1 MINQDITR
9 LTISGLCQWDKGQ
22 KVRISTEDVSPV
34 LDFYATQDRDDGTT
48 LQFKL
53 DAPPYGVGT
62 TFKLDIP
69 NKMLEEANTITIYGQ
84 DGESVSREIE
94 CRAIITLPVVERPRP
109 EDLPVPTD
117 VNINLLYNAM
127 GEVLDTENGA
137 EFGGYYLKFAG
148 YDISKDSLVSFKIQF
163 KEGVT
168 PVEITKLNQP
178 LLHFDLYSFDLIITY
193 GENLEGL
200 LEAVGTTKS
209 GKVYKM
215 DIVGTETKQSEV
227 VGFTNN
233 TYKSM
238 KILGQFNA
246 ITDRIYSYTK
256 YFKKSKICGS
266 FYGFATNCYPFLAS
280 NIR

>member
-1 MINQDITR
+1 MINQSITR
-9 LTISGLCQWDKGQ
+9 LTIAGLCQWDKGQ
-22 KVRISTEDVSPV
+22 QVRISTEDVSPV
-34 LDFYATQDRDDGTT
+34 LNFYATQERDDGTI

-84 DGESVSREIE
+84 EGESVSSELE
-94 CRAIITLPVVERPRP
+94 CQAIITLPVVERPRP
-109 EDLPVPTD
+109 EDLPVPTE

-127 GEVLDTENGA
+127 GEIMDKENGA
-137 EFGGYYLKFAG
+137 EFGGYSVEFAG
-148 YDISKDSLVSFKIQF
+148 HSIASDPLTSLKVQF
-163 KEGVT
+163 KADAT

-178 LLHFDLYSFDLIITY
+178 LVHFDTYHFDLVITY

-209 GKVYKM
+209 GQVYKV
-215 DIVGTETKQSEV
+215 DIVGTETKKSAV

-238 KILGQFNA
+238 KLLGSFNA
-246 ITDRIYSYTK
+246 VPDKMYSYTK
-256 YFKKSKICGS
+256 HYNKSKICGALK
-266 FYGFATNCYPFLAS
+266 GLATDCYPFIMS
-280 NIR
+280 NI

>member
-1 MINQDITR
+1 MINQGITR

-22 KVRISTEDVSPV
+22 KVQISTEDVSPV
-34 LDFYATQDRDDGTT
+34 LNFYATQYRDDGTI

-69 NKMLEEANTITIYGQ
+69 NKMLEESNTITIYGQ
-84 DGESVSREIE
+84 DGESVSNEME
-94 CRAIITLPVVERPRP
+94 CRAIITLPIVERPRP
-109 EDLPVPTD
+109 EDLPVPKD
-117 VNINLLYNAM
+117 VNINLLYNAI
-127 GEVLDTENGA
+127 GEIMDTENGA
-137 EFGGYYLKFAG
+137 EFGGYGLEFAG
-148 YDISKDSLVSFKIQF
+148 HNIASDPLISLKIQF
-163 KEGVT
+163 KDSAT

-178 LLHFDLYSFDLIITY
+178 LLHFDLYNYDLVITY

-200 LEAVGTTKS
+200 LEAVGKTKS

-215 DIVGTETKQSEV
+215 DIVGTETKQSAV

-238 KILGQFNA
+238 KLLGSFNA
-246 ITDRIYSYTK
+246 NPDKIYLYTK
-256 YFKKSKICGS
+256 YYKKSKICGS
-266 FYGFATNCYPFLAS
+266 FNRLATECYPFLAS
-280 NIR
+280 NI

>member
-1 MINQDITR
+1 MINQGITR

-22 KVRISTEDVSPV
+22 KVQISTEDVSPV
-34 LDFYATQDRDDGTT
+34 LNFYATQDRDDGTT

-53 DAPPYGVGT
+53 EAPPYGVGT

-69 NKMLEEANTITIYGQ
+69 NKMLEESNTITIYGQ
-84 DGESVSREIE
+84 DGESVSNEME
-94 CRAIITLPVVERPRP
+94 CRAIITLPIVERPRP

-117 VNINLLYNAM
+117 VNINLLYNAI
-127 GEVLDTENGA
+127 GEVMDTENSA
-137 EFGGYYLKFAG
+137 EFGGYGLEFAG
-148 YDISKDSLVSFKIQF
+148 HNIASDPLISLKIQF
-163 KEGVT
+163 KDSAT

-178 LLHFDLYSFDLIITY
+178 LLHFDLYNYDLVITY

-200 LEAVGTTKS
+200 LEAVGKTKS

-215 DIVGTETKQSEV
+215 EIVGTETKKSAV

-238 KILGQFNA
+238 KLLGSFNA
-246 ITDRIYSYTK
+246 NPDKIYSYTK
-256 YFKKSKICGS
+256 YYKKSKICGS
-266 FYGFATNCYPFLAS
+266 FNRLATECYPFLAS

>member
-1 MINQDITR
+1 MINQSITR
-9 LTISGLCQWDKGQ
+9 LTIMGLCQWDKGQ
-22 KVRISTEDVSPV
+22 QIKISTEDVSPV
-34 LDFYATQDRDDGTT
+34 LNFYATQDRDDGTI

-84 DGESVSREIE
+84 EGESVSSELE
-94 CRAIITLPVVERPRP
+94 CKAIITLPVVERPRP

-117 VNINLLYNAM
+117 VNINLLYNAI
-127 GEVLDTENGA
+127 GEVLDTENGV
-137 EFGGYYLKFAG
+137 EIVGYGLEFAG
-148 YDISKDSLVSFKIQF
+148 QSIASDPLTSLKIQF
-163 KEGVT
+163 KEGVEQ
-168 PVEITKLNQP
+168 VEITKSNQP
-178 LLHFDLYSFDLIITY
+178 LLHFDLYNYDLVITY

-209 GKVYKM
+209 KKVYKM
-215 DIVGTETKQSEV
+215 DIVGTETKKSAV

-238 KILGQFNA
+238 KILGSFNA
-246 ITDRIYSYTK
+246 NPDKIQSYTK
-256 YFKKSKICGS
+256 YFNKSKICGAFS
-266 FYGFATNCYPFLAS
+266 RLATDCYPFLMS
-280 NIR
+280 NI

>member
-1 MINQDITR
+1 MINQGIKR
-9 LTISGLCQWDKGQ
+9 LTISGLCQWYKGQ
-22 KVRISTEDVSPV
+22 KIQITTEDISPV
-34 LDFYATQDRDDGTT
+34 LNFYATQDRDDGTI

-84 DGESVSREIE
+84 EGESVSRELE
-94 CRAIITLPVVERPRP
+94 CQAIITLPVVERPKP

-117 VNINLLYNAM
+117 VNINLLYSAI
-127 GEVLDTENGA
+127 GEVIDIENRA
-137 EFGGYYLKFAG
+137 EFGGYGLEFAG
-148 YDISKDSLVSFKIQF
+148 QSIASDPLTSLKIQF
-163 KEGVT
+163 KEGAS

-178 LLHFDLYSFDLIITY
+178 LLHFDLYNYDLVITY

-200 LEAVGTTKS
+200 LEAVGTTKA
-209 GKVYKM
+209 GQVYKM
-215 DIVGTETKQSEV
+215 DIIGTETKKSAV

-238 KILGQFNA
+238 KILGSFNA
-246 ITDRIYSYTK
+246 SPDKIQSYTK
-256 YFKKSKICGS
+256 YFNKSKICGAFS
-266 FYGFATNCYPFLAS
+266 RLATDCYPFLMS
-280 NIR
+280 NI

>member
-1 MINQDITR
+1 MINQDIKR

-22 KVRISTEDVSPV
+22 KVQISTEDVSPV
-34 LDFYATQDRDDGTT
+34 LNFYATQDRDDGTT

-53 DAPPYGVGT
+53 DAPIYGVGT

-84 DGESVSREIE
+84 AGESVSNEME
-94 CRAIITLPVVERPRP
+94 CRAIITLPVVERTRP
-109 EDLPVPTD
+109 EDLPVPKD

-127 GEVLDTENGA
+127 GEVMDIENGA
-137 EFGGYYLKFAG
+137 EFGGYGLEFAG
-148 YDISKDSLVSFKIQF
+148 QNIASDTLVSLKIQF
-163 KEGVT
+163 KDSAT

-178 LLHFDLYSFDLIITY
+178 LLHFDLYNYDLVITY

-215 DIVGTETKQSEV
+215 DIVGTETKQSAV

-238 KILGQFNA
+238 KILGSFNA
-246 ITDRIYSYTK
+246 SPDKIYSYTK
-256 YFKKSKICGS
+256 YYKKSKICGS
-266 FYGFATNCYPFLAS
+266 FNGFSTDCYPFLMS
-280 NIR
+280 NI

>member
-1 MINQDITR
+1 MINQGITR

-22 KVRISTEDVSPV
+22 KVQISTEDVSPV
-34 LDFYATQDRDDGTT
+34 LNFYATQDRDDGTT

-84 DGESVSREIE
+84 DGESVSNEME

-109 EDLPVPTD
+109 EDLPVPKD

-127 GEVLDTENGA
+127 GEVMDTENGA
-137 EFGGYYLKFAG
+137 EFGGYGLEFAG
-148 YDISKDSLVSFKIQF
+148 QNIASDPLVSLKIQF
-163 KEGVT
+163 KDVT
-168 PVEITKLNQP
+168 QPVEITKLNQP
-178 LLHFDLYSFDLIITY
+178 LLHFDLYNYDLVITY

-200 LEAVGTTKS
+200 LEAVGKTKS

-238 KILGQFNA
+238 KILGSFNA
-246 ITDRIYSYTK
+246 SPDKIYSYTK
-256 YFKKSKICGS
+256 YYKKSKICGS
-266 FYGFATNCYPFLAS
+266 FNGFATNCYPFLAS
-280 NIR
+280 NI

>member
-1 MINQDITR
+1 MINQSITR
-9 LTISGLCQWDKGQ
+9 LTIAGLCQWDKGQ
-22 KVRISTEDVSPV
+22 QVGISTEKVPP
-34 LDFYATQDRDDGTT
+34 LLNFYATQDRDDGTI

-53 DAPPYGVGT
+53 DSPPYGVGT

-84 DGESVSREIE
+84 EGESVSSELE
-94 CRAIITLPVVERPRP
+94 CKAIITLPVVERPRP

-137 EFGGYYLKFAG
+137 EFGGYGLEFAG
-148 YDISKDSLVSFKIQF
+148 QSIASDPLTSLKIQF
-163 KEGVT
+163 KDGVT

-178 LLHFDLYSFDLIITY
+178 LLHFDLYNYDLVITY

-209 GKVYKM
+209 NKVYKI
-215 DIVGTETKQSEV
+215 DIVGTETKKSEV

-238 KILGQFNA
+238 KVLGSFNA
-246 ITDRIYSYTK
+246 NPDKIKKYTK
-256 YFKKSKICGS
+256 YYNKSKICGS
-266 FYGFATNCYPFLAS
+266 FDRLATECYPFLMS
-280 NIR
+280 NI